1 MPTNKDDKD
10 KARVRKK
17 IKKLRGLT
25 DRDFEI
31 WQFFE
36 KRADDIKA
44 TLWTTATW
52 LVALKS
58 ALLAF
63 MLGDE
68 RIMQFTN
75 DGLGLTPSVPTVVLV
90 LSALGL
96 ALAFL
101 TWGIVGDIAG
111 HVRSNWL
118 RASAA
123 EKDPGAV
130 LRGGRIYVLLP
141 LGAVEVFFA
150 LAFSVLIF
158 ISFDG
163 TKFHRAVVVFVMIAF
178 LILVLYKSGKLEER
192 PEPTEVP
199 SDELRDAPPSR
210 KAAD

>member
-1 MPTNKDDKD
+1 MPNDKDDEE
-10 KARVRKK
+10 KARVTKK
-17 IKKLRGLT
+17 IEKLRGLK

-36 KRADDIKA
+36 KRADDIKGS
-44 TLWTTATW
+44 LWTTATW

-68 RIMQFTN
+68 RIMQFTS
-75 DGLGLTPSVPTVVLV
+75 DGLGLTPSAPTVVLV

-101 TWGIVGDIAG
+101 TWAIVGDIAG
-111 HVRSNWL
+111 HVRRNWL

-123 EKDPGAV
+123 EKDPESV
-130 LRGGRIYVLLP
+130 LRSSRIYILLP

-150 LAFSVLIF
+150 VAFSVLMYV
-158 ISFDG
+158 SFDRSQ
-163 TKFHRAVVVFVMIAF
+163 FHWAVAVFVMAAS
-178 LILVLYKSGKLEER
+178 LVLVLYKSGKLEDR
-192 PEPTEVP
+192 PEPTESSHRGHENGTP
-199 SDELRDAPPSR
+199 RRMP
-210 KAAD
+210 